1 MSNIDVIKGGICAVE
16 GVRAAGTRE
25 GKYGLTVIESKGSN
39 ASAVFTSNNVVAAP
53 VIHTKEMI
61 KGGKV
66 SLVVAN
72 SGNANCFTGED
83 GIADCDKTI
92 EFASGLTDIPSN
104 EIATAST
111 GVIGR
116 KMPMDIILPL
126 VEESISKLDNSIES
140 STDAA
145 KSLMTTDTYHKEF
158 AVETTVN
165 GEKVRIGGI
174 TKGVGMIAPNMGTM
188 LCFLA
193 TDAVISSEMINKALK
208 SAVNKSFN
216 MIVVEPFAMVAR
228 NPVAKDFGIALN
240 HAGGAGMNLD
250 VYVMPET
257 VCFSGIAMEEVP
269 STTGIHQGYFAN
281 VYFTNVWY
289 HTIAMRAGRWKNIS
303 PGNWWDT
310 DRAWMGEDLP
320 RELPNGEMTFDL
332 SVGVWSSGMLV
343 WDITW
348 GWSEKDRAP
357 GDLPVGQVA
366 VPYNQTFTFY
376 PDGTLEVLK
385 FQQVVSRGTNN
396 VIRLNGEVVQG
407 VPLTLEETNEI
418 NGND

>member
-92 EFASGLTDIPSN
+92 EFASGLTDIPSD

-193 TDAVISSEMINKALK
+193 TDAVISAEMINKALK

-216 MIVVEPFAMVAR
+216 MIVVDGDESTNDIAILMANGKSGVEVAE
-228 NPVAKDFGIALN
+228 NDIINEDFQKALDFLCISLAKMMARDGE
-240 HAGGAGMNLD
+240 GA
-250 VYVMPET
+250 T
-257 VCFSGIAMEEVP
+257 
-269 STTGIHQGYFAN
+269 
-281 VYFTNVWY
+281 
-289 HTIAMRAGRWKNIS
+289 
-303 PGNWWDT
+303 
-310 DRAWMGEDLP
+310 
-320 RELPNGEMTFDL
+320 
-332 SVGVWSSGMLV
+332 
-343 WDITW
+343 
-348 GWSEKDRAP
+348 
-357 GDLPVGQVA
+357 
-366 VPYNQTFTFY
+366 
-376 PDGTLEVLK
+376 K
-385 FQQVVSRGTNN
+385 F
-396 VIRLNGEVVQG
+396 IECKVQG
-407 VPLTLEETNEI
+407 AASEEDAILASKSVISSSLVKSAIFGGDPNWGRIVAAVGYSGCKMDQNMISVSVSDDKGNESILVDQGKILAFEGTENLNDAEKIMQEKTVNILVDLYQGDYVATAWGCDLTYDYVKI
-418 NGND
+418 NAEYTT